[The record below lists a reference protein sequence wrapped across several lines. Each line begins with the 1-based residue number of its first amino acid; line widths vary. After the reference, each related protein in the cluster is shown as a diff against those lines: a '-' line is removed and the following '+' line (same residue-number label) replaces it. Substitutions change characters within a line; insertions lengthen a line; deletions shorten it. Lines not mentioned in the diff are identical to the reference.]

1 MRKKANMTIP
11 AFIRHCIMVDFSA
24 KERNRAWL
32 VHIHQ
37 QMWNCLYIERK
48 TIVAVNKTEKIS
60 ITVTPGQ
67 KERWEEWANR
77 KEMPL
82 ASFCR
87 YCINA
92 HIEAMERY
100 IQRYKQKNS

>member
-1 MRKKANMTIP
+1 MI
-11 AFIRHCIMVDFSA
+11 
-24 KERNRAWL
+24 
-32 VHIHQ
+32 Q
-37 QMWNCLYIERK
+37 WNCLYIERK

-60 ITVTPGQ
+60 ITVTPQQ
-67 KERWEEWANR
+67 KERWEKWADK

-100 IQRYKQKNS
+100 IQRYKQENT